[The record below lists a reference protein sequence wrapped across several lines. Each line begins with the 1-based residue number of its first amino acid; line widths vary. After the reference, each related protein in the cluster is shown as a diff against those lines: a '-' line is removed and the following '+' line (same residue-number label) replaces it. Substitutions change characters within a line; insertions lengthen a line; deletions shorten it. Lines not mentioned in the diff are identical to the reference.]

1 MSQPLEHQLVPYAA
15 VHSLGR
21 GPVLV
26 FAPHP
31 DDETLG
37 CGGAIMRHLEYG
49 DAVTVVIVTDGAFGS
64 AENRQAY
71 VQTRHQEALRAA
83 EVLGY
88 GKPIFWDLPDRSV
101 AFDEGLIGRIHS
113 CIEVTKASLVY
124 TPSWWEINPDHRNL
138 SLCVAEAIRR
148 CNHEVAIIMYEVGAP
163 LQPNRLL
170 DVTDLYERKQSAIK
184 CFTSQLAVQVY
195 DQHIWALNRFR
206 TYTLPAN
213 VQFAEA
219 YRVVKQQ
226 DLMTDTDWAGFR
238 SMLGLQQSLL
248 TQLLHIQTLLIDQM
262 DRNPTMFDFIAALD
276 RCRQFCKPCDDLDS
290 QKNRDEVDAILN
302 STSWRITAPMRA
314 LASFLKTRKR

>member
-37 CGGAIMRHLEYG
+37 CGGALMRHLECG
-49 DAVTVVIVTDGAFGS
+49 DAVTVVIVTDGAFGK

-71 VQTRHQEALRAA
+71 VQARQYEALRAA
-83 EVLGY
+83 EILGY
-88 GKPIFWDLPDRSV
+88 GMPIFWGLPDRSI
-101 AFDEGLIGRIHS
+101 AFDEGLIERIHS
-113 CIEVTKASLVY
+113 CIEVTNASLVY

-148 CNHEVAIIMYEVGAP
+148 CHHEVAILMYEVSAP

-170 DVTDLYERKQSAIK
+170 DVTDLYERKQTAIE
-184 CFTSQLAVQVY
+184 CFTSQLAVQAY
-195 DQHIWALNRFR
+195 DKHIWALNRFR

-219 YRVVKQQ
+219 YRMVTQH
-226 DLMTDTDWAGFR
+226 DLIADTDWAGFR
-238 SMLGLQQSLL
+238 SLLGLQQSLL
-248 TQLLHIQTLLIDQM
+248 TQLQRTQALLIDQM

-276 RCRQFCKPCDDLDS
+276 RCRLFCSPHDESLS
-290 QKNRDEVDAILN
+290 QRNRDQVDTILN

-314 LASFLKTRKR
+314 LASFLRTWKR